1 VGSRV
6 NARIEYDPI
15 ISAIQSISL
24 GGEASSPNVFV
35 NGSFSRRRLPPG
47 TAPDTSNNL
56 LSAGTQLRTDRNMLG
71 GTYSFDYDFGRGV
84 MVQQKIQ
91 GYYNAQCC
99 GLIIE
104 FQQANYPNLFNP
116 LLIPQDRRFNI
127 SFSLGGIGT
136 FSNFLGALAGQPT
149 RR

>member
-1 VGSRV
+1 MR
-6 NARIEYDPI
+6 
-15 ISAIQSISL
+15 
-24 GGEASSPNVFV
+24 
-35 NGSFSRRRLPPG
+35 
-47 TAPDTSNNL
+47 APT
-56 LSAGTQLRTDRNMLG
+56 
-71 GTYSFDYDFGRGV
+71 F
-84 MVQQKIQ
+84 Q

-99 GLIIE
+99 GLILE
-104 FQQANYPNLFNP
+104 FQQFNYPNLVNP

>member
-1 VGSRV
+1 
-6 NARIEYDPI
+6 
-15 ISAIQSISL
+15 
-24 GGEASSPNVFV
+24 
-35 NGSFSRRRLPPG
+35 
-47 TAPDTSNNL
+47 
-56 LSAGTQLRTDRNMLG
+56 MLG